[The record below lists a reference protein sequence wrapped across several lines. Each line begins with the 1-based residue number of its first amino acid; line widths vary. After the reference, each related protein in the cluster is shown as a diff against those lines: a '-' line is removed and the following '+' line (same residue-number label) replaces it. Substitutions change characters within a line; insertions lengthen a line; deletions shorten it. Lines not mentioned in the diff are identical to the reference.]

1 MSVIKKKKKKK
12 RLNKKRLNKNNLP
25 TANKLSAVILE
36 FVKPLSE
43 RIDNDEMNKSMIQF
57 GILVWNISLFPIED
71 REKQKDSIIKRLVK
85 DKQIEDEFNEIYDYL
100 IFRKDT
106 LFKNDRRFVVDY
118 VITEHEN
125 NFNLTIGST
134 KLINE

>member
-1 MSVIKKKKKKK
+1 MSVIKKKKK
-12 RLNKKRLNKNNLP
+12 KKRLNKNNLP

-57 GILVWNISLFPIED
+57 GILVWNISLFPMED

-134 KLINE
+134 KLRNE

>member
-12 RLNKKRLNKNNLP
+12 RLNKNNLP
-25 TANKLSAVILE
+25 SANKLSAVILE

-57 GILVWNISLFPIED
+57 GILVWNISLFPMED

-100 IFRKDT
+100 ISRKDS

-125 NFNLTIGST
+125 IFNLTIGST

>member
-12 RLNKKRLNKNNLP
+12 RSNKKRLNKNNLP

>member
-1 MSVIKKKKKKK
+1 MSVIKKKKK
-12 RLNKKRLNKNNLP
+12 KKRLNKNNLP

-36 FVKPLSE
+36 FVKSLSE

-57 GILVWNISLFPIED
+57 GILVWNISLFPMED

-125 NFNLTIGST
+125 IFNLTIGST

>member
-12 RLNKKRLNKNNLP
+12 KKRLNKNNLP
-25 TANKLSAVILE
+25 SANKLSAVILE

-57 GILVWNISLFPIED
+57 GILVWNISLFPMED

-100 IFRKDT
+100 ISRKDS

-118 VITEHEN
+118 VITEQEN
-125 NFNLTIGST
+125 IFNLTIGST

>member
-1 MSVIKKKKKKK
+1 MSVIKKKKK
-12 RLNKKRLNKNNLP
+12 KKRLNKNNLP

-57 GILVWNISLFPIED
+57 GILVWNISLFPMED

>member
-1 MSVIKKKKKKK
+1 MSIIKKKKK
-12 RLNKKRLNKNNLP
+12 KKRLNKNNLP

-43 RIDNDEMNKSMIQF
+43 RIDNDEMNKSMLQF
-57 GILVWNISLFPIED
+57 GILVWNISLFPMED
-71 REKQKDSIIKRLVK
+71 RKKQKDSIIKRLVK

>member
-1 MSVIKKKKKKK
+1 MPVIKKRK
-12 RLNKKRLNKNNLP
+12 RKRNQIKVNLS

-85 DKQIEDEFNEIYDYL
+85 DKQIEDEFNEIY
-100 IFRKDT
+100 R
-106 LFKNDRRFVVDY
+106 LFDF
-118 VITEHEN
+118 
-125 NFNLTIGST
+125 
-134 KLINE
+134 

>member
-1 MSVIKKKKKKK
+1 MSVIKKKKK
-12 RLNKKRLNKNNLP
+12 KKRLNKNNLP

-57 GILVWNISLFPIED
+57 GILVWNISLFPMED

-100 IFRKDT
+100 ISRKDS

-125 NFNLTIGST
+125 IFNLTIGST

>member
-1 MSVIKKKKKKK
+1 
-12 RLNKKRLNKNNLP
+12 
-25 TANKLSAVILE
+25 
-36 FVKPLSE
+36 
-43 RIDNDEMNKSMIQF
+43 MNKSMIQF
-57 GILVWNISLFPIED
+57 GILVWNISLFPMED

>member
-1 MSVIKKKKKKK
+1 MSVIKKK
-12 RLNKKRLNKNNLP
+12 KKRLNKNNLP
-25 TANKLSAVILE
+25 SANKLSAVILK

-57 GILVWNISLFPIED
+57 GILVWNISLFPMED

-100 IFRKDT
+100 ISRKDS

>member
-1 MSVIKKKKKKK
+1 MSVIKKKKK
-12 RLNKKRLNKNNLP
+12 KKRLNKNNLP

-36 FVKPLSE
+36 FIKPLSE

-57 GILVWNISLFPIED
+57 GILVWNISLFPMED

-134 KLINE
+134 KLISE

>member
-1 MSVIKKKKKKK
+1 MSVIKKKKK
-12 RLNKKRLNKNNLP
+12 KKRLNKNNLP

-57 GILVWNISLFPIED
+57 GILVWNISLFPMED
-71 REKQKDSIIKRLVK
+71 REKQKNSIIKRLVK

>member
-1 MSVIKKKKKKK
+1 MSVIKKKK
-12 RLNKKRLNKNNLP
+12 NKKRLNKNNLP
-25 TANKLSAVILE
+25 TANKLSVGILE

-43 RIDNDEMNKSMIQF
+43 RIDNDEMNKSMIKF
-57 GILVWNISLFPIED
+57 GILVWNISLYPMED
-71 REKQKDSIIKRLVK
+71 REKQKDSIIKRLAK
-85 DKQIEDEFNEIYDYL
+85 DKQTEDRFNEICDYL

-125 NFNLTIGST
+125 SFNLTIASI

>member
-1 MSVIKKKKKKK
+1 MSVIKKKKKK
-12 RLNKKRLNKNNLP
+12 KKRLNKNNLP

-57 GILVWNISLFPIED
+57 GILVWNISLFPMED